1 MKSKLFPWGFPYT
14 TMPSS
19 KWLTEVFNIRT
30 ANVSVVGKAKML
42 VTILNNLLMN
52 WLLAGGKEE
61 NNICMGER
69 EREILAIV
77 L

>member
-1 MKSKLFPWGFPYT
+1 
-14 TMPSS
+14 MPSS

-30 ANVSVVGKAKML
+30 AKVSVVGKAKVL